1 MSHSPRHLRPV
12 QSAGR
17 EALLDATARVV
28 AREGL
33 RGFTY
38 RAVGSESGTTH
49 GLVSYHFGTRENL
62 LVEAARRAGHET
74 IVGFPLQQTGET
86 IREFAIGL
94 PALAAEQAD
103 RHAFMFELAVE
114 ARRNSAIRPEMLAQ
128 YSRFRAATGDALDR
142 LGIHD
147 SSGALARLVFAAI
160 DGLALQQLLDD
171 DAAASELA
179 IRKLQDLLAPLAG
192 ADRQQ
197 PTAPKP

>member
-1 MSHSPRHLRPV
+1 MSDAPRHLRPV

-62 LVEAARRAGHET
+62 LVEAAKRAGHET
-74 IVGFPLQQTGET
+74 IVGFPLQQTGTT

-179 IRKLQDLLAPLAG
+179 IRKLQELLAPLAG

-197 PTAPKP
+197 PSAPQP